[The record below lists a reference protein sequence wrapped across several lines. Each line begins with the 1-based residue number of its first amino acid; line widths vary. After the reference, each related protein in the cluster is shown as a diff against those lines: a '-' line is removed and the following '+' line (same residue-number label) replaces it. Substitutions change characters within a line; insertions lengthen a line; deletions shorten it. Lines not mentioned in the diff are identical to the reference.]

1 MELMSYV
8 AEQLAAQ
15 KHIQLEHE
23 ARLALL
29 AKTNATRLSW
39 KRAFAIKL
47 WNVEVTVRTARK
59 TVNT

>member
-1 MELMSYV
+1 MELMGYV

-15 KHIQLEHE
+15 KHSKLETE

-29 AKTNATRLSW
+29 AKTDAARPAW

-59 TVNT
+59 TVNM